1 MTKAR
6 RTPDQADSPH
16 TSQKK
21 VLLVDDHPIVRRGL
35 VQLLNQEADLTVCAE
50 VGTEEEA
57 MKAIPA
63 LKPDLAMLDI
73 SLNGSSGLELTKNIH
88 LLYPKLPILVL
99 SMHDETLYA
108 ERALRAGALG
118 YVMKQEPPDVLLH
131 AIRMVLAN
139 KRCVSEKMTA
149 RLLAEMMQG
158 EKPESNLGGV
168 ERLSD
173 RELEIFE
180 QIGRGLPTREIAAVL
195 HISVKTVETHY
206 ARIKLKLDAQS
217 GTELMHRA
225 MHWVHDLNGEAGK
238 G

>member
-1 MTKAR
+1 
-6 RTPDQADSPH
+6 
-16 TSQKK
+16 
-21 VLLVDDHPIVRRGL
+21 
-35 VQLLNQEADLTVCAE
+35 
-50 VGTEEEA
+50 
-57 MKAIPA
+57 
-63 LKPDLAMLDI
+63 
-73 SLNGSSGLELTKNIH
+73 
-88 LLYPKLPILVL
+88 
-99 SMHDETLYA
+99 
-108 ERALRAGALG
+108 
-118 YVMKQEPPDVLLH
+118 
-131 AIRMVLAN
+131 MVLAN